1 MVFVILIVIKV
12 FIKIKL
18 KDSVKNVIK
27 HVNIVME
34 DIQKIVLNVGQI
46 QQINI
51 YF

>member
-1 MVFVILIVIKV
+1 MVFAILIVIKV
-12 FIKIKL
+12 FIKTKL

-51 YF
+51 YS